1 MSLGLGTQKPEKD
14 KPGPIIIKFRRYN
27 VRVQTFRNKRKLKGK
42 RISVTESL
50 IKTRMKQLQN
60 ATEGHSFWNARSNGG
75 NILYVDVNNHYR
87 VKVFYGYFSQIMA

>member
-14 KPGPIIIKFRRYN
+14 KPWPIIIKFRRYN

-60 ATEGHSFWNARSNGG
+60 ARKDT
-75 NILYVDVNNHYR
+75 
-87 VKVFYGYFSQIMA
+87 VFGMLGLMAGIFCM